1 MGYMKNQMLAEHE
14 LEFFLESAKA
24 GTQEEYYPNEHGKR
38 STREMLID
46 TRGNTEETAG
56 TLYKLDGV
64 QVFVPDHVFLLTQ
77 PIVEPLGTE
86 YNSVA
91 CFNNH

>member
-1 MGYMKNQMLAEHE
+1 MGYIKNQMLAEHE
-14 LEFFLESAKA
+14 LEFFIESAKA
-24 GTQEEYYPNEHGKR
+24 GTLEEYYPNEHGKR

-46 TRGNTEETAG
+46 TRGNTEETPG
-56 TLYKLDGV
+56 TVYEYDGV
-64 QVFVPDHVFLLTQ
+64 QVFVPDQIFMLTQ
-77 PIVEPLGTE
+77 PIIEPLGTE

>member
-1 MGYMKNQMLAEHE
+1 MGYHKNQMLAEHE

-24 GTQEEYYPNEHGKR
+24 GTLEEYYPNEVGER

-56 TLYKLDGV
+56 TLYKYEGV
-64 QVFVPDHVFLLTQ
+64 QVFVPDQIFMLTQ
-77 PIVEPLGTE
+77 PIIEPLGTE

-91 CFNNH
+91 CFNN